1 MTDLLQENVT
11 VKGPKGD
18 TYVFKIPSLH
28 DEFRV
33 SARVKNIRKQID
45 PDWDGVEQGMDWFSV
60 MGMQAAATFEVL
72 LVKSS
77 ATWPYTAS
85 KSGEPIVDSSK
96 FPITMVDEVRAVYSE
111 YMGEVRRFRDGGAA
125 DDNADGK
132 EAVAGERDIQEAP
145 LPR

>member
-1 MTDLLQENVT
+1 MTDLLQEHVT

-18 TYVFKIPSLH
+18 TFVFKIPSLH

-45 PDWDGVEQGMDWFSV
+45 PEWDGIEQGMDWWAIT
-60 MGMQAAATFEVL
+60 GMQAAATFEVL

-77 ATWPYTAS
+77 APWTHSPGKDGAPT
-85 KSGEPIVDSSK
+85 VDSSK

-111 YMGEVRRFRDGGAA
+111 YMGEVRRFRDGGTA
-125 DDNADGK
+125 DADAEGQ
-132 EAVAGERDIQEAP
+132 EAVAG
-145 LPR
+145 